1 MKRNRI
7 MFVIAIVAI
16 LAVLFVACDEGT
28 QPEHTHTYGAWDI
41 TTAPTEDAVGS
52 ATRACACGDVE
63 TVELAKLSDTTVW
76 TVEASQDATHT
87 SKGFKV
93 YKSAYG
99 SVTVTTEKTTEHAY
113 GAWNLTKAPTVDE
126 EGSATRVCACGSVDN
141 VNVPKLSDS
150 SVWTTITSQDPTHE
164 SKGFVQYTSVY
175 GTVVVDI
182 PAGQHV
188 YGNWELSKAP
198 TATETGLARKY
209 CACGSYEEETVA
221 VLTDSVWTK
230 QHTDATHA
238 AAGADVYTS
247 VYGTVTVVIPQ
258 IEHSF
263 TGEYKDNGDGTH
275 SRKCSGC
282 EVYSDAVEHNFSKEV
297 VDDAHKAT
305 DADCT
310 HAATYYYSCE
320 CGAKSK
326 TLTFESGKANGHYYK
341 DYVLTKA
348 PTLTEAGVAIKTC
361 ECGSYVEEAVVALSD
376 TSVWTKTTTAAT
388 HAAAGADVYTSVYGT
403 VTVVIP
409 QIEHSFT
416 GEYKD
421 NGDGTHSRKCTGCEA
436 YSDAVAHDFSK
447 KVIDDAHKATDAD
460 CTHAA
465 TYYYSCVCG
474 AVSTL
479 TYENGKALGHNYS
492 EFKVTKEPTCT
503 ETGVAESICENCNET
518 QENVVAALGHKY
530 TDQYEPIEFE
540 YGEFLDTYY
549 QHAPKCDVCG
559 YVNESDSENHTFDNE
574 HFYVTSGGDVYEV
587 CTKCGFYDSE
597 DPISSLSN
605 WTVNERVEA
614 DYNKAGYAIYTDGTR
629 TYRKEFA
636 KLVAP
641 YDGKTYYSFELSIND
656 NGVFAV
662 GDSWSTA
669 QITFNENG
677 VGTGTAYPFR
687 GTTKITMVNAETG
700 EIKWTFSGTDYKGY
714 VDFETGIIIRTK
726 AQVFSDVFIM
736 LPVDSGIKKSDLAG
750 SKLADGMA
758 ASYTTLCNLH
768 EYHTFN
774 ILINDEGVLFGVKLQ
789 DKDGNALT
797 SDQCGSAN
805 YVKVSAKDGNVLGAY
820 QKNADGAFVKTDNY
834 EGTYGN
840 AQFGD
845 VVLDGIGGATI
856 NGKAGV
862 YSYNEEKEYFELYVG
877 ESVENATEYY
887 TFTLA
892 DGQITVEKPMTTITY
907 VTAYGEDT
915 IGDEYKSVNSN
926 VKFTLPV
933 LANVAEAGVNEFVG
947 WTIEGQEGYVA
958 EYTPNGTTAT
968 FTAVW
973 KVLYTVAIVDG
984 ANGVESVKVPEGEEI
999 GKYLP
1004 VWDKVDERQFIGWFI
1019 DSNNDGKYDEDDAEF
1034 DTTTTATGNVTII
1047 AGWKD
1052 VLACAGNYTLLDTG
1066 NGENGCYT
1074 YQPKTFVIADDG
1086 KITGSISGTVTSYDA
1101 TTGKLVWSNGVMYF
1115 DKTTGMMVAPYS
1127 TLESTTISIREVYFG
1142 VKGANT
1148 EKTKVINYGICGEN
1162 GSWIARFFEYEGKI
1176 AFWYDNAIYSNIT
1189 ITDTAGNALTINKDN
1204 SDSIAK
1210 SKTVVVK
1217 DSNGNIVFAR
1227 ASVESSFYGG
1237 KKSTALD
1244 SYYGSYTNESA
1255 TELVL
1260 NGAGNFTWGEK
1271 SGTYTLVDAETK
1283 AFDLYV
1289 KDNDGKNVE
1298 YYVVTLNGSTY
1309 SSEKPMVTVTYTTAV
1324 TPVEALEASVQVN
1337 KNIEFTLPTLTNADN
1352 MFRGWMIEG
1361 NATVYSGTYTAT
1373 KNVDFT
1379 AKWDTKY
1386 VFTAVYNDGKTD
1398 NLVKTYGEGD
1408 IVDLATPVWAKH
1420 RFDGWFT
1427 TASFNEGTEWK
1438 SGSKITATV
1447 TVYAKWSDA
1456 EPWYNTYMPLEYVG
1470 VEENGNKENP
1480 YIRSSAVFSV
1490 DADGLSKCTSYP
1502 FRGDIEMYY
1511 TDKENGKLNVTVGS
1525 SKYVAYIDKTTGIIV
1540 MNASTT
1546 KETFA
1551 SVWVLTPFETS
1562 SSVNAPSSYW
1572 NSGATRVIEYT
1583 FNNTVYRI
1591 FIHNGSVYFGTTFMD
1606 AAENGN
1612 AVAAE
1617 NCYNAESLFVFGSD
1631 GAEIARFV
1639 YNGTTM
1645 VETDGF
1651 EGTYK
1656 NVDNQEVSITLN
1668 GAGTI
1673 TFSTNDIVGTYTKSG
1688 VDDYDFD
1695 VIAGNKSYKL
1705 SIDKDNKTY
1714 AIVENTVKITYESDG
1729 ETIEPQTAFVGIP
1742 SQLYTPAKRA
1752 DMVFKGWY
1760 VKDDASQ
1767 TLVSMTAYVTDT
1779 AVTLVAKWVTKAIL
1793 TVVYENGIENATY
1806 EFGVGDTLNMSSYVP
1821 EYTNGKVFSKW
1832 TILGADG
1839 VKTDF
1844 TATTI
1849 TENITVYCEWL
1860 EAVKWYGSYI
1870 TANIYGNDDRTGKYA
1885 STLTVSATGIVSGK
1899 TTGTINADG
1908 TAIVD
1913 GSYSK
1918 FMASDGNVI
1927 AFPDKNVTS
1936 NLATDF
1942 HVAVKADAGT
1952 SIHQYKHLGAAN
1964 KVVVSYIKDG
1974 QTIYVLVW
1982 ESKVYDN
1989 VTWTSTDG
1997 EVTASNLYNK
2007 VATLTFYDRT
2017 GQAITLA

>member
-16 LAVLFVACDEGT
+16 LAVLFVACDEGA

-99 SVTVTTEKTTEHAY
+99 TVTVTIEKTTGHTY
-113 GAWNLTKAPTVDE
+113 GAWTLTKNPTVDE

-175 GTVVVDI
+175 GTVLVEVA
-182 PAGQHV
+182 AGQHV

-275 SRKCSGC
+275 SRKC
-282 EVYSDAVEHNFSKEV
+282 
-297 VDDAHKAT
+297 
-305 DADCT
+305 
-310 HAATYYYSCE
+310 
-320 CGAKSK
+320 
-326 TLTFESGKANGHYYK
+326 
-341 DYVLTKA
+341 
-348 PTLTEAGVAIKTC
+348 
-361 ECGSYVEEAVVALSD
+361 
-376 TSVWTKTTTAAT
+376 
-388 HAAAGADVYTSVYGT
+388 
-403 VTVVIP
+403 
-409 QIEHSFT
+409 
-416 GEYKD
+416 
-421 NGDGTHSRKCTGCEA
+421 TGCEA

-447 KVIDDAHKATDAD
+447 KVIDDAHKAKDAD

-465 TYYYSCVCG
+465 TYYYSCECG
-474 AVSTL
+474 AKSTEL
-479 TYENGKALGHNYS
+479 TFESGSALGHNYS

-503 ETGVAESICENCNET
+503 ETGVAESICENCDET
-518 QENVVAALGHKY
+518 QTNIIAALGHKY

-605 WTVNERVEA
+605 WTVKERVEA

-892 DGQITVEKPMTTITY
+892 DGQITVEKPMTAITY
-907 VTAYGEDT
+907 VTAYGADT

-947 WTIEGQEGYVA
+947 WTIEGQEGYVT
-958 EYTPNGTTAT
+958 EYTPTGADVTL
-968 FTAVW
+968 TAVW
-973 KVLYTVAIVDG
+973 KAPVTITIKDG
-984 ANGVESVKVPEGEEI
+984 AAGETITKQVPYGEEI
-999 GKYLP
+999 GAYLP
-1004 VWDKVDERQFIGWFI
+1004 TWDIDGNRKFIGWGI
-1019 DSNNDGKYDEDDAEF
+1019 DSDGDGKYTEDDEEF
-1034 DTTTTATGNVTII
+1034 DTTTTATKDITLVPM
-1047 AGWKD
+1047 WKEIPAY
-1052 VLACAGNYTLLDTG
+1052 VG
-1066 NGENGCYT
+1066 T
-1074 YQPKTFVIADDG
+1074 YHGSELWG
-1086 KITGSISGTVTSYDA
+1086 K
-1101 TTGKLVWSNGVMYF
+1101 
-1115 DKTTGMMVAPYS
+1115 
-1127 TLESTTISIREVYFG
+1127 ESSS
-1142 VKGANT
+1142 
-1148 EKTKVINYGICGEN
+1148 EKK
-1162 GSWIARFFEYEGKI
+1162 
-1176 AFWYDNAIYSNIT
+1176 
-1189 ITDTAGNALTINKDN
+1189 ALTIDIDGNITGLIKTGKVTAYDPATQKVTWSDGKKNNTFYFDAEAKIILGIYEDNDIGKDYYFLGQDMPSDGRVVASYGVYAVKVGGTITGYYAQFVEAKTALGDNTIIFTYGNKIYSGVEIKDLN
-1204 SDSIAK
+1204 GNTLSVKSSATNSIAK
-1210 SKTVVVK
+1210 SASVLVYK
-1217 DSNGNIVFAR
+1217 DGKVIFAR
-1227 ASVESSFYGG
+1227 AAAEGKATIGDSTNSSIPRE
-1237 KKSTALD
+1237 LD
-1244 SYYGSYTNESA
+1244 AYFGTYTCEDQDN
-1255 TELVL
+1255 LVL
-1260 NGAGNFTWGEK
+1260 DGTGKFKWGEK
-1271 SGTYTLVDAETK
+1271 NGTYAVTDAEAK
-1283 AFDLYV
+1283 KFDLYV
-1289 KDNDGKNVE
+1289 VDKDGKNAE

-1309 SSEKPMVTVTYTTAV
+1309 TAEKPMVTVTYTTAI
-1324 TPVEALEASVQVN
+1324 TPIEALEATVQVN

-1352 MFRGWMIEG
+1352 MFRGWLIEG
-1361 NATVYSGTYTAT
+1361 NETLYNGAYKPVA
-1373 KNVDFT
+1373 NVDFT

-1386 VFTAVYNDGKTD
+1386 VFTAVYNDGTTD
-1398 NLVKTYGEGD
+1398 NLVKAYGEGD

-1427 TASFNEGTEWK
+1427 TESFDEGTEWT
-1438 SGSKITATV
+1438 SGSAITADI

-1456 EPWYNTYMPLEYVG
+1456 EAYYNNYTDMELSG
-1470 VEENGNKENP
+1470 TNANGATSSL
-1480 YIRSSAVFSV
+1480 YSRSMTLSI
-1490 DADGLSKCTSYP
+1490 DADGNYSGTMYP
-1502 FRGDIEMYY
+1502 FDGTGKISNY
-1511 TDKENGKLNVTVGS
+1511 DKATGKMNLGS
-1525 SKYVAYIDKTTGIIV
+1525 FYAVLDSSTGIIV
-1540 MNASTT
+1540 ASRNDD
-1546 KETFA
+1546 F
-1551 SVWVLTPFETS
+1551 SDVFFMTPFETKTS
-1562 SSVNAPSSYW
+1562 ESAFSSSYW
-1572 NSGATRVIEYT
+1572 NGGKTRVIEYT
-1583 FNNTVYRI
+1583 CDGTTYRV
-1591 FIHNGSVYFGTTFMD
+1591 FINGGNVYFNVTFMS
-1606 AAENGN
+1606 ALTGGT
-1612 AVAAE
+1612 AVAGAD
-1617 NCYNAESLFVFGSD
+1617 CYKTSTLYVLDSEGNKVESF
-1631 GAEIARFV
+1631 A

-1645 VETDGF
+1645 VATDGT
-1651 EGTYK
+1651 EGTYMDGDVK
-1656 NVDNQEVSITLN
+1656 YVLN
-1668 GAGTI
+1668 GAGLI
-1673 TFSTNDIVGTYTKSG
+1673 GIYNQDGSLVGSGTYTKSE
-1688 VDDYDFD
+1688 DSSYQYD
-1695 VIAGNKSYKL
+1695 VILGATSHKLSVDKDTYTVTGFESNYVTITYMDGENIVKTDEGVYKL
-1705 SIDKDNKTY
+1705 IEFELWADYK
-1714 AIVENTVKITYESDG
+1714 VEGY
-1729 ETIEPQTAFVGIP
+1729 
-1742 SQLYTPAKRA
+1742 
-1752 DMVFKGWY
+1752 VFRGWY
-1760 VKDDASQ
+1760 LDGDATK
-1767 TLVSMTAYVTDT
+1767 TLVKKYTATGNAT
-1779 AVTLVAKWVTKAIL
+1779 FVAKLDPAVSL
-1793 TVVYENGIENATY
+1793 TIVYGNGLEDKTVAYGT
-1806 EFGVGDTLNMSSYVP
+1806 GDALNMANHQP
-1821 EYTNGKVFSKW
+1821 EYTNGKVFDHWYTLDGETQVTFTDK
-1832 TILGADG
+1832 TISA
-1839 VKTDF
+1839 
-1844 TATTI
+1844 
-1849 TENITVYCEWL
+1849 NITVYCAWV
-1860 EAVKWYGSYI
+1860 EAVKWYGTYVGKDV
-1870 TANIYGNDDRTGKYA
+1870 YGNSE
-1885 STLTVSATGIVSGK
+1885 STSYQANLTVSATGVASGSVK
-1899 TTGTINADG
+1899 GTINANG
-1908 TAIVD
+1908 TAIVE
-1913 GSYSK
+1913 GSSSR
-1918 FMASDGNVI
+1918 FMAYDGDAVI
-1927 AFPDKNVTS
+1927 AAYNYTS
-1936 NLATDF
+1936 YIGDEFYFFA
-1942 HVAVKADAGT
+1942 KGDAGT
-1952 SIHQYKHLGAAN
+1952 QVRQYKHLGQKN
-1964 KVVVSYIKDG
+1964 HVVVSYIKNG
-1974 QTIYVLVW
+1974 ETIYALVW
-1982 ESKVYDN
+1982 GNKVYDN

-1997 EVTASNLYNK
+1997 DIAAKDLYNH
-2007 VATLTFYDRT
+2007 VSSLTFYSRA
-2017 GQAITLA
+2017 GEAIVLD